1 MGKITYAT
9 CARSVE
15 AYADC
20 ESIFSLIQEKV
31 AKGANLDPDNIDLDF
46 VDNKFCSTFSIG
58 DECAAIDMDA
68 VFSGL
73 AELLCNDIAA
83 NATDFDF
90 EYTEGC
96 EEFDDW
102 KIFIKGSE
110 SHDVQVETWA
120 ATREDPGDTEI
131 HGEELDF
138 DEKKALAWAKEQVE
152 EIEAEDIQKIFAKE
166 NFIPRKELV
175 ESRYDR
181 KKNGFLKTKHVASED
196 LLEKEKAVIAA
207 MNFSDEELEAVFS
220 QVGFG
225 WIISDDCEL
234 EESSYDPSDDYELC
248 DY

>member
-9 CARSVE
+9 CARDVE

-20 ESIFSLIQEKV
+20 ESIFSLIQEKA

-46 VDNKFCSTFSIG
+46 VDNKFCLDFSIG
-58 DECAAIDMDA
+58 DERAAIDMDA

-73 AELLCNDIAA
+73 AELLCDDIAA

-138 DEKKALAWAKEQVE
+138 DEKKALIWAKEQVK
-152 EIEAEDIQKIFAKE
+152 KINMENIKKLFAKE
-166 NFIPRKELV
+166 NFIPRKEWV
-175 ESRYDR
+175 EGRYDR
-181 KKNGFLKTKHVASED
+181 KVKGFLKIEHVASD
-196 LLEKEKAVIAA
+196 PLLEKEKAVIAA
-207 MNFSDEELEAVFS
+207 MNFSDEELETAFS
-220 QVGFG
+220 NVGFG
-225 WIISDDCEL
+225 WIISDDYEL
-234 EESSYDPSDDYELC
+234 GESSYDPSDDYDLC

>member
-9 CARSVE
+9 CARDVE

-68 VFSGL
+68 VFSSL

-166 NFIPRKELV
+166 NFIPRKERV
-175 ESRYDR
+175 ESHYDR

-234 EESSYDPSDDYELC
+234 EESSYDPSDDYDLC

>member
-1 MGKITYAT
+1 MGKIT
-9 CARSVE
+9 CAALKRDVE

-83 NATDFDF
+83 NAVDFDF
-90 EYTEGC
+90 EYTKGC

-102 KIFIKGSE
+102 KIYIKGTE
-110 SHDVQVETWA
+110 SHNVQVETWA
-120 ATREDPGDTEI
+120 ATREEPGYREV

-138 DEKKALAWAKEQVE
+138 DEKKALIWAKEQVK
-152 EIEAEDIQKIFAKE
+152 KINTENIKKLFAKE
-166 NFIPRKELV
+166 NFIPRKEWV
-175 ESRYDR
+175 EGRYDR
-181 KKNGFLKTKHVASED
+181 KVKGFLKIEHVASD
-196 LLEKEKAVIAA
+196 PLLEKEKAFIAA
-207 MNFSDEELEAVFS
+207 MNFSDEELETAFS

-225 WIISDDCEL
+225 WIISEDYEL

>member
-1 MGKITYAT
+1 MGKITYAA
-9 CARSVE
+9 CARDVE

-90 EYTEGC
+90 EYTEGR

-166 NFIPRKELV
+166 NFIPRKEWV
-175 ESRYDR
+175 ESHYDR
-181 KKNGFLKTKHVASED
+181 KKSGFLKTKHVASED

-234 EESSYDPSDDYELC
+234 EESSYDPSDDYDLC

>member
-9 CARSVE
+9 CARDVE

-102 KIFIKGSE
+102 KIYIK
-110 SHDVQVETWA
+110 
-120 ATREDPGDTEI
+120 
-131 HGEELDF
+131 
-138 DEKKALAWAKEQVE
+138 
-152 EIEAEDIQKIFAKE
+152 
-166 NFIPRKELV
+166 
-175 ESRYDR
+175 
-181 KKNGFLKTKHVASED
+181 
-196 LLEKEKAVIAA
+196 
-207 MNFSDEELEAVFS
+207 
-220 QVGFG
+220 
-225 WIISDDCEL
+225 
-234 EESSYDPSDDYELC
+234 
-248 DY
+248 

>member
-1 MGKITYAT
+1 MGKITYSA
-9 CARSVE
+9 CARDVE

-166 NFIPRKELV
+166 NFIPRKEWV
-175 ESRYDR
+175 ESHYDR
-181 KKNGFLKTKHVASED
+181 KKNGFLKTKHVASEE

-234 EESSYDPSDDYELC
+234 EESSYDPSDDYDLC

>member
-1 MGKITYAT
+1 MGKIT
-9 CARSVE
+9 CAALKRDVE

-20 ESIFSLIQEKV
+20 ESIFSLIQEKA
-31 AKGANLDPDNIDLDF
+31 AKSVNLEPNDIDFDF
-46 VDNKFCSTFSIG
+46 VDKKFCLMFSIG
-58 DECAAIDMDA
+58 DECAVVDIDA

-73 AELLCNDIAA
+73 AELLCDDIAA
-83 NATDFDF
+83 NAVDFDF
-90 EYTEGC
+90 EYTEGY

-102 KIFIKGSE
+102 KIYIKGTE
-110 SHDVQVETWA
+110 SHNVQVETWA
-120 ATREDPGDTEI
+120 ATQDEPGEAEV

-138 DEKKALAWAKEQVE
+138 DEKKSSAWAKEQVK
-152 EIEAEDIQKIFAKE
+152 KINTENIKKLFAKE
-166 NFIPRKELV
+166 NFISRKEWV

-181 KKNGFLKTKHVASED
+181 KEKGFLKIEHVASED

-207 MNFSDEELEAVFS
+207 MNFSNEELEAVFS

-225 WIISDDCEL
+225 WIISDDYEL